1 MGREAPEELPMADE
15 KTTETISAELPKSLL
30 DALKELAAKRGVSAN
45 TVLQQAIVNEKF
57 LSDSLDA
64 GKNVLLQEADKSLK
78 KLDFNR

>member
-1 MGREAPEELPMADE
+1 MVE
-15 KTTETISAELPKSLL
+15 KTTETISAELPKALL
-30 DALKELAAKRGVSAN
+30 DALKELAEKRGVSAN

-78 KLDFNR
+78 KLDFSR